1 MRKLTIAATAS
12 AAALSC
18 AALTGCIHGSS
29 YSSLDG
35 NYVGAGTFERIKIG
49 ETTESWVLAALG
61 QPSRKTAVEGGHLWA
76 YEYERTE
83 RSRGSVLLV
92 IGGSSSEKSAG
103 GTYIEIKDGIVTD
116 AWRD

>member
-1 MRKLTIAATAS
+1 MKKLAIVTSAVLTCTA
-12 AAALSC
+12 LG
-18 AALTGCIHGSS
+18 GCIHGSS

-49 ETTESWVLAALG
+49 ETTESWVAAALG
-61 QPSRKTAVEGGHLWA
+61 APTRKTAIEGGQLWA

-103 GTYIEIKDGIVTD
+103 GTYIEIKNGIVTD
-116 AWRD
+116 AWQD

>member
-1 MRKLTIAATAS
+1 MNKLAIAASTILCSTA
-12 AAALSC
+12 LG
-18 AALTGCIHGSS
+18 GCIHGSS

-35 NYVGAGTFERIKIG
+35 NYVGARTFERIKIG
-49 ETTESWVLAALG
+49 ETTEGWVTAALG
-61 QPSRKTAVEGGHLWA
+61 APSRKTAIEGGSLWA
-76 YEYERTE
+76 YEYSRTE

-103 GTYIEIKDGIVTD
+103 GTFIEIKDGIVTD

>member
-1 MRKLTIAATAS
+1 MKNRLAIITTALLTCTA
-12 AAALSC
+12 LG
-18 AALTGCIHGSS
+18 GCIHGSS

-35 NYVGAGTFERIKIG
+35 DYVGKGTYERIKVG
-49 ETTESWVLAALG
+49 QTTEAWVAAALG
-61 QPSRKTAVEGGHLWA
+61 QPTRKTPIEGGELWA
-76 YEYERTE
+76 YEYSRTE
-83 RSRGSVLLV
+83 RSKGTVLLV

>member
-1 MRKLTIAATAS
+1 MKKVAIVAAS
-12 AAALSC
+12 AFAC
-18 AALTGCIHGSS
+18 ATLAGCIHGSS

-49 ETTESWVLAALG
+49 ETTEAWVAAALG
-61 QPSRKTAVEGGHLWA
+61 NPTRKTDIEGGSLWA

-103 GTYIEIKDGIVTD
+103 GTYIEIKDGVVTD

>member
-1 MRKLTIAATAS
+1 MKKFAIVTSAVLTCTA
-12 AAALSC
+12 LG
-18 AALTGCIHGSS
+18 GCIHGSS

-35 NYVGAGTFERIKIG
+35 NYVGAGTYERIKIG
-49 ETTESWVLAALG
+49 ETTESWVAAALG
-61 QPSRKTAVEGGHLWA
+61 SPTRKTAIEGGQLWA

-103 GTYIEIKDGIVTD
+103 GTYIEIKNGIVTD
-116 AWRD
+116 AWQD